1 MALPMFIQVDAITTD
16 TIAVL
21 MNPLPGWNTH
31 CDVGRCRKCRMS
43 SNSPYCGL

>member
-1 MALPMFIQVDAITTD
+1 MFIQVDAITTD

-21 MNPLPGWNTH
+21 MKPVPGWRTH
-31 CDVGRCRKCRMS
+31 CDVGRCRMRRMS